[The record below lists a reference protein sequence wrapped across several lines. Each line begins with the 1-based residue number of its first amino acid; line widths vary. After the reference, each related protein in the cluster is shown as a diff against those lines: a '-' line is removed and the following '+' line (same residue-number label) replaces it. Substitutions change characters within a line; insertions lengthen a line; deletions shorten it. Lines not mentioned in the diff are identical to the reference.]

1 MLMIGGAGNSAGT
14 FIGCTLV
21 IAMRRLIIF
30 FEGQLA
36 NFVWY
41 PIIIFEQQLGLL
53 LLAAMILRPKGLIPE
68 KPLRI
73 TFVNYKRLMRE
84 KSANE

>member
-1 MLMIGGAGNSAGT
+1 MIGGAGNSAGT

-41 PIIIFEQQLGLL
+41 PIIIFEHQLLGLL
-53 LLAAMILRPKGLIPE
+53 LLAVLILRPSGLVPE

-73 TFVNYKRLMRE
+73 AAINYKRLMRE
-84 KSANE
+84 KSANQ

>member
-1 MLMIGGAGNSAGT
+1 MIGGAGNSAGT

-41 PIIIFEQQLGLL
+41 PIIIFEQQQLGLL
-53 LLAAMILRPKGLIPE
+53 LLAVMILRPKGLIPE
-68 KPLRI
+68 KPLHI

-84 KSANE
+84 ESANE